1 MARLCCG
8 RFHFRLLL
16 LLFPSAPFHSLLGQK
31 QEASNNTRVRPF
43 SFAMRHRMPSCFF
56 YRHEVPDKSEY
67 MCACAELTEIR
78 NLLGLQEKQTIA
90 FTAAASMP
98 NIHPAGLAL
107 RESVSMTLSHA
118 DYTSLTRCHT
128 VEGLTKDQVILFWEH
143 AAMFAAEHILNAAS
157 GSLRRG
163 TPVIGVFIT
172 RNAPADFAVGLITQG
187 TLRDQRLQD
196 ALTQF
201 SRPHTLTKVHAELP
215 LCAAHRAATLRL
227 WWEPRAERV
236 TPHRVMPPMKV
247 ILEQQQQGQLDET
260 HLCGYVAVNVFLCR
274 PAASQ
279 LCGSTRKLLS
289 DAVAATFEKTTT
301 HAADRIPDRRKKK
314 AAAFVVDD
322 PCDAARSREQ
332 GQVRRTVILHF
343 DDLFVLEEGEHLI
356 GVEVERL
363 PSYKAF
369 VPALY
374 GHLAPFLVVAH
385 EDA

>member
-1 MARLCCG
+1 
-8 RFHFRLLL
+8 
-16 LLFPSAPFHSLLGQK
+16 
-31 QEASNNTRVRPF
+31 
-43 SFAMRHRMPSCFF
+43 MPSCVFC
-56 YRHEVPDKSEY
+56 RHEVPDKSEY
-67 MCACAELTEIR
+67 MCACTELTEIR
-78 NLLGLQEKQTIA
+78 HVLGLQEKQTI
-90 FTAAASMP
+90 TSNAAASVP
-98 NIHPAGLAL
+98 SIHPASLAL

-128 VEGLTKDQVILFWEH
+128 VERLTKDQVTLFWEH

-163 TPVIGVFIT
+163 TPVMGVFIT
-172 RNAPADFAVGLITQG
+172 RNAPADFTVGLITQG

-196 ALTQF
+196 ALAQF
-201 SRPHTLTKVHAELP
+201 SSPHALARVHAELP

-247 ILEQQQQGQLDET
+247 ILEQQQEHQYQQQGQLDET

-279 LCGSTRKLLS
+279 LCGSTRKLLN

-301 HAADRIPDRRKKK
+301 HAADKISSRRKKK

-322 PCDAARSREQ
+322 PHGAARSREQ
-332 GQVRRTVILHF
+332 EQWRRTVVLHF